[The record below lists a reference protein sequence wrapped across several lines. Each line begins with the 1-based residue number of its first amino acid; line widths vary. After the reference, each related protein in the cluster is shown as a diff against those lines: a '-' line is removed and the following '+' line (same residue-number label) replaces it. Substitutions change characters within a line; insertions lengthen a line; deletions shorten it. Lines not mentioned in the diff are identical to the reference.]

1 MTGALAPIQVMIVDD
16 HPLVRSAIKE
26 ALNAPDIAVVA
37 EAGTAA
43 DVLAM
48 APSIRPDVL
57 LLDLGLPDVSGRE
70 VVRELSGRLPDTKIV
85 ILSVS
90 KAKRDVVETMEDGA
104 RGYLTKDVAGD
115 ALLAA
120 VRGLRRGELAMD
132 RRMAARLIDHLV
144 QTGHRR
150 RPQERTGFGQLTPR
164 QREVL
169 RLVADG
175 LTDRGIAAALRVSPR
190 TVESHVSAIL
200 HKLGVAT
207 RQQALRR
214 YLEAT

>member
-1 MTGALAPIQVMIVDD
+1 
-16 HPLVRSAIKE
+16 
-26 ALNAPDIAVVA
+26 
-37 EAGTAA
+37 
-43 DVLAM
+43 M